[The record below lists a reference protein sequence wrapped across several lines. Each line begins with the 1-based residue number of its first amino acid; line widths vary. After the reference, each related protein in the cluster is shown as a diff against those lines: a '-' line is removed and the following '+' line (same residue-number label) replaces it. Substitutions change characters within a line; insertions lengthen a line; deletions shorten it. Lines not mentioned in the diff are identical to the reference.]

1 MEKMT
6 KVTLKN
12 GKDVTIF
19 TQNDEGENSSYYT
32 SEVFDECNNKIG
44 FLRFKLSSSNCY
56 LIRIEITDNNYAH
69 VGLGSKMIE
78 HMEDMAFKKR
88 CFSVDGRFYPFGEL
102 GKHARNFYE
111 KHNYS
116 IYKDGYETYIYKNLE
131 NINKKSL

>member
-69 VGLGSKMIE
+69 VGLGS
-78 HMEDMAFKKR
+78 
-88 CFSVDGRFYPFGEL
+88 
-102 GKHARNFYE
+102 
-111 KHNYS
+111 
-116 IYKDGYETYIYKNLE
+116 
-131 NINKKSL
+131 